1 MARWPLRSMNS
12 TAARAFGPMLSS
24 GNSPASSK
32 CPPEMIHT
40 RLSSTGIQIATAAV
54 LQIESVK
61 VVK

>member
-1 MARWPLRSMNS
+1 
-12 TAARAFGPMLSS
+12 MLSS